1 MTGNDSIT
9 VIKGIGPKKEEA
21 LNRMGINTVSDMQ
34 MFFPRDYQ
42 DRRNICRICDARNEQ
57 NVLVRATVTKVFNS
71 RYGRKNMLRITA
83 DDGSA
88 VMEVLFF
95 NAAFL
100 TKTIKQGM
108 RYEFYGRMYAD
119 RGRYKM
125 LHPEMTKAGE
135 NMLRGIIPVYPLT
148 KGISQNEMRKWQQ
161 YIDSE
166 TEKIHDYLPE
176 TVKSQNNLCGLEYA
190 VHNIHFPESRQKL
203 LEAKYRLVFDEFFV
217 MQTALKALR
226 DRGITGREGIA
237 FSKAVNICEY
247 IGSMP
252 YELTKAQQRVID
264 EIISDMESESVMN
277 RLLQGD
283 VGSGKTAVAEAALFK
298 TVKSGYQGVLMAPTE
313 ILARQHYMG
322 LQKSFEPFGIT
333 VDFLGGRIKASER
346 KQVLTRL
353 AEGKTDI
360 LIGTHAVIQ
369 PDVLFNNLGL
379 VITDEQHRF
388 GVNQRSLLTRKGE
401 KPDRLV
407 MTATPIPRTLAAVIY
422 GDLDVSVIDELPAG
436 RKAIITKAVTGNGR
450 NEVYDFVNTQLRSGR
465 QCYVVTPLIEES
477 EVLDARSAAEVF
489 DEISQRFDE
498 YSVELLHGEMKQSEK
513 DAIMERFY
521 NGQTDLLVSTVVIE
535 VGINVPNAT
544 VMVIENS
551 ERFGLAQL
559 HQLRGRVGRGA
570 HQSYCYLINEGKSEI
585 AAQRAEIMETS
596 NDGFYIAEKDLELRG
611 PGEIFGVRQ
620 HGIPEF
626 KIGDIGRHFKIM
638 EIAGS
643 EAKKLLADD
652 PLLEKSENRELREKI
667 KSCFGESFTLAI

>member
-1 MTGNDSIT
+1 MNGNDSIT
-9 VIKGIGPKKEEA
+9 VIRGIGPKKEEA
-21 LNRMGINTVSDMQ
+21 LGRMGINTVSDMY

-57 NVLVRATVTKVFNS
+57 TVLVRATVTRVFSN

-100 TKTIKQGM
+100 AKTIKPGM
-108 RYEFYGRMYAD
+108 RYEFYGRIYID
-119 RGRYKM
+119 RGRCKM

-161 YIDSE
+161 YIVSE
-166 TEKIHDYLPE
+166 TEEIHDYLPE
-176 TVKSQNNLCGLEYA
+176 TVKLRNNLCGLEYA

-217 MQTALKALR
+217 MQTALMALR
-226 DRGITGREGIA
+226 NRGITGSEGIA
-237 FSKAVNICEY
+237 FSKAVDICEY
-247 IGSMP
+247 IDTMP

-264 EIISDMESESVMN
+264 EIISDMESGSVMN

-298 TVKSGYQGVLMAPTE
+298 AVKSGYQGVLMAPTE

-346 KQVLTRL
+346 KQVLKRL

-401 KPDRLV
+401 RPDRLV

-436 RKAIITKAVTGNGR
+436 RRAIITKAVTGNGR

-521 NGQTDLLVSTVVIE
+521 SGQTDLLVSTVVIE

-559 HQLRGRVGRGA
+559 HQLRGRVGRGS

-620 HGIPEF
+620 HGIPEL
-626 KIGDIGRHFKIM
+626 KIGDIGRHFKVM

-652 PLLEKSENRELREKI
+652 PLLENSGNRELKEKI